1 MGYFEYFPERKE
13 INKSKLIIKK
23 KITVLT
29 LCALCSSSFS
39 FVSVSHILTVL
50 SSEPLATK
58 FACNLCFEKHTLDT
72 RSVWPTSCPWK
83 TGLSELRSKRY
94 TQFLAPKAYI
104 LVKLQSATLLQYQ
117 FGEARRT
124 NFDASSAIL
133 DRETSR
139 YREGTGHHSN
149 QLLSGHNSGTYIN
162 SWVNLSLK
170 QDGRL
175 QGYANL
181 QTCWLCLPRL
191 SLLQSNFLNIF
202 FTVEGFLRLVQ
213 FQLR

>member
-1 MGYFEYFPERKE
+1 MSLALSRLSFSVNSPLPHGLFWIFSRAK
-13 INKSKLIIKK
+13 INKNKHIIWK

-58 FACNLCFEKHTLDT
+58 FACSLCFEKHTLDT

-133 DRETSR
+133 DRETWR

-149 QLLSGHNSGTYIN
+149 QLVSGHNSGTYIT
-162 SWVNLSLK
+162 SWVNLSLN

-175 QGYANL
+175 QGYVTSAD
-181 QTCWLCLPRL
+181 
-191 SLLQSNFLNIF
+191 LLALFA
-202 FTVEGFLRLVQ
+202 
-213 FQLR
+213 